1 MRESRCAQA
10 VHMLLWQCY
19 LIDPAGCVLKMLF
32 HWFELSFNYRGME
45 MISAAKRSK

>member
-19 LIDPAGCVLKMLF
+19 LIDPAGCV
-32 HWFELSFNYRGME
+32 FEDVVSLVRIVF
-45 MISAAKRSK
+45 